1 MLYYITVSRLN
12 EPSVC
17 YAKYKFLVQNLFCRG
32 AIFKPNLF
40 CDGPIG
46 VLETR
51 ASRREH
57 RVSTGHFDRTQ

>member
-1 MLYYITVSRLN
+1 
-12 EPSVC
+12 
-17 YAKYKFLVQNLFCRG
+17 VQ
-32 AIFKPNLF
+32 NLF

-57 RVSTGHFDRTQ
+57 RVSTGQFDSTQ